1 MEIDMTWRIDQ
12 VEFICVAIAGIIHN
26 NGTCFD
32 RNSTSPLELH
42 VVQQLLLHLSLRNG
56 SRVFEQAV
64 GQSAFAVVD
73 VGDNTEVADQMAA
86 GRCHGV
92 GNVANASQ

>member
-12 VEFICVAIAGIIHN
+12 VEFICVAIAGIIHD

-42 VVQQLLLHLSLRNG
+42 VVQQLLLHFSLRNG
-56 SRVFEQAV
+56 PRVFEQAV

-86 GRCHGV
+86 GRWHGV

>member
-12 VEFICVAIAGIIHN
+12 VEFIRVAIVWVVHYD
-26 NGTCFD
+26 GTGFA
-32 RNSTSPLELH
+32 RNSTSPFEFH
-42 VVQQLLLHLSLRNG
+42 IVQQLLLHLALRNG
-56 SRVFEQAV
+56 ACIFELAV

-86 GRCHGV
+86 GRWHGV

>member
-1 MEIDMTWRIDQ
+1 MEIDMTWCIDQ
-12 VEFICVAIAGIIHN
+12 VEFIGVAITGIIHDN
-26 NGTCFD
+26 STCFD

-86 GRCHGV
+86 GRWHGV